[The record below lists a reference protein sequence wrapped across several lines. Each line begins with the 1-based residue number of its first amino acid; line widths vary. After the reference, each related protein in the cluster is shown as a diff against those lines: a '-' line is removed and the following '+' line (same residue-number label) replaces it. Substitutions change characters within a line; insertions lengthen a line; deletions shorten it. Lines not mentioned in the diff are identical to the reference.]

1 MTTALSA
8 YQEFMAL
15 RHHFTTESYDY
26 VKYNGKIKFPWRK
39 EYNFENHRDYYQ
51 YQKLSKKLDLQ
62 NFILANVIKKPKIW
76 IRELNS
82 SEDCEKNYIGWKKRK
97 ESFSYIFNE
106 EIKLFDSDVFKD
118 NVNVYHF
125 LRHYSLQHISLETL
139 YVLYMLLN
147 IYMVSFITDDP
158 LLADIEFKLQKY
170 KPFMEKNFLVDEEK
184 ILSIAFKKFGCP
196 IKEENI

>member
-1 MTTALSA
+1 MTSALFA

-26 VKYNGKIKFPWRK
+26 IKYNGKIKFPWRK

-51 YQKLSKKLDLQ
+51 YQKLSKKPDLQ

-82 SEDCEKNYIGWKKRK
+82 SEECEKNYIDWKKRK
-97 ESFSYIFNE
+97 ESFSYILSE
-106 EIKLFDSDVFKD
+106 EIKIFDNDAFK
-118 NVNVYHF
+118 NIPVNFYNF
-125 LRHYSLQHISLETL
+125 LRCYSLRQISLETL

-147 IYMVSFITDDP
+147 IYGIVFIADDP
-158 LLADIEFKLQKY
+158 LLNDIEFKLQKY
-170 KPFMEKNFLVDEEK
+170 KPFMEKNFLTNERK
-184 ILSIAFKKFGCP
+184 ILNIVTDKFGSP
-196 IKEENI
+196 IF